1 MSPIIARNKY
11 FILSDNGNTNATSTM
26 NTTTDAYQPETV
38 YPQSLN
44 ELNDENNSN
53 NNLSLNNDN
62 NSEDDGEWVV
72 KATVKRQPRRRPSHH
87 TNTIKDENETR
98 NYSIEDDSEDEDG
111 YMSWTEH
118 ELSKHVK
125 ATQLKNI
132 RTHPGVPLAVRRSLK

>member
-1 MSPIIARNKY
+1 MSPIISKNKY
-11 FILSDNGNTNATSTM
+11 FILADNGNTNITSVM
-26 NTTTDAYQPETV
+26 NARQPETV
-38 YPQSLN
+38 YPQSSN
-44 ELNDENNSN
+44 ESNDDNNSSN
-53 NNLSLNNDN
+53 NNLILNNDN

-72 KATVKRQPRRRPSHH
+72 KASVKRQPRRRSSHH
-87 TNTIKDENETR
+87 NNNAINTENDNR
-98 NYSIEDDSEDEDG
+98 NYLVEDDSNEEDG

>member
-1 MSPIIARNKY
+1 MGLFR
-11 FILSDNGNTNATSTM
+11 NTNATSTI
-26 NTTTDAYQPETV
+26 NITADACQPETV

-44 ELNDENNSN
+44 ESNDDNNNCN
-53 NNLSLNNDN
+53 NNLTLNNDN
-62 NSEDDGEWVV
+62 NSEDDGEWVI

-87 TNTIKDENETR
+87 SNTINEENETR
-98 NYSIEDDSEDEDG
+98 KYTIEDDSEDEDG

>member
-1 MSPIIARNKY
+1 MRSFR
-11 FILSDNGNTNATSTM
+11 NTNATSTM
-26 NTTTDAYQPETV
+26 NTTTDARQPETV
-38 YPQSLN
+38 YPQSSN
-44 ELNDENNSN
+44 ESNYDNNNSN
-53 NNLSLNNDN
+53 NNLTLNNDN
-62 NSEDDGEWVV
+62 NSEGDGEWVV

-87 TNTIKDENETR
+87 SNTINEENETQ
-98 NYSIEDDSEDEDG
+98 NYSIEDDSDDEDG